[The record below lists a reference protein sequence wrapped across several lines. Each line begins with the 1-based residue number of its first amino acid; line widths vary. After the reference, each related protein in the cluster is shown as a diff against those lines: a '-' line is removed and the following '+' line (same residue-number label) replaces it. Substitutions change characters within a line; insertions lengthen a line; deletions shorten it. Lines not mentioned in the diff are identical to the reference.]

1 MLKDRVMELI
11 EVLKKYQ
18 KTEGTSNLACV
29 ADDFANATENIL
41 NELSARDIE
50 IAEIVDE
57 YFYEKEWKIER
68 RNLNGIRY

>member
-1 MLKDRVMELI
+1 MLIDRVMELI
-11 EVLKKYQ
+11 EVLGKYQ
-18 KTEGTSNLACV
+18 KADNTTDLTCV

-41 NELSARDIE
+41 TELSARDIE